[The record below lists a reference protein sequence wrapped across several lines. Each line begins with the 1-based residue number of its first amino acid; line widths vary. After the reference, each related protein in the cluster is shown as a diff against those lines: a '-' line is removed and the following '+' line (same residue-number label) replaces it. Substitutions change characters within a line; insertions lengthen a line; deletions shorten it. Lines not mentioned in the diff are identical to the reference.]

1 MHFRAENPLYVQGDH
16 TLLLEVD
23 NPRYEAARDRLA
35 RFAELIKSPEHVH
48 TYRLTPLSIWNAC
61 AAGMCVGEIAD
72 TLKDY
77 SKYDIPAHIEVE
89 LRDYASRYGQ
99 LKIIRWEA
107 ALYLEADELPLA
119 EEVWQSKNVRR
130 YLEDR
135 LGSKTFLVL
144 PQHRGRL
151 KQALVKTG
159 FPAEDLA
166 GYVVGESLDLQL
178 RETSRSGLP
187 FGLRTYQEEA
197 VSVFHAGGAASGG
210 SGVIVLP
217 CGAGKTIV
225 GIGAMVK
232 LGVCTLILTT
242 STTAVRQWIAEVLD
256 KTHLPAEHIGEYT
269 GYQKDIRPVTVTTY
283 QILTYRKRKDEEF
296 KHFSLFDG

>member
-1 MHFRAENPLYVQGDH
+1 MNFRAENPLYVQGDH

-61 AAGMCVGEIAD
+61 AAGMCVGEITN

-77 SKYDIPAHIEVE
+77 SKYDIPSHIEVE
-89 LRDYASRYGQ
+89 LRDYASRYGR
-99 LKIIRWEA
+99 LKITRREES
-107 ALYLEADELPLA
+107 LCLEADVLPLA
-119 EEVWQSKNVRR
+119 EEIWQNRNVSR

-135 LGSKTFLVL
+135 LDSKTFLIL

-166 GYVVGESLDLQL
+166 GYVTGESLDLQL
-178 RETSRSGLP
+178 RATAMSGLP
-187 FGLRTYQEEA
+187 FALRTYQEDA
-197 VSVFHAGGAASGG
+197 VSVFHAA
-210 SGVIVLP
+210 
-217 CGAGKTIV
+217 
-225 GIGAMVK
+225 
-232 LGVCTLILTT
+232 
-242 STTAVRQWIAEVLD
+242 
-256 KTHLPAEHIGEYT
+256 
-269 GYQKDIRPVTVTTY
+269 
-283 QILTYRKRKDEEF
+283 
-296 KHFSLFDG
+296 